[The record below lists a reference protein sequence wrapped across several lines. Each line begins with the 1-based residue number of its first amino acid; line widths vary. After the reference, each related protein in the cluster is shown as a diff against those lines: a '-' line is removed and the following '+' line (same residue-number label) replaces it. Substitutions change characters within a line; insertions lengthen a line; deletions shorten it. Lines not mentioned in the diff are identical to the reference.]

1 MELLFWTLAALMILA
16 ALAIV
21 AIPLWRHGRPS
32 DGDDAGGVSSEQ
44 ADVTLYR
51 RRREELDR
59 EREAGLLSAEEHR
72 VALVELDRQL
82 LADTEDADRTAPRA
96 GQRPSTRWLPLA
108 AAAVA
113 IPLLAVPLY
122 LEVGGG
128 PGAADNAGAPPQPPD
143 IQAMVSGREER
154 LAENPDNGEG
164 WLMLGRSY
172 AAMGQPGKAVR
183 ALSRAREQLGDDP
196 EVLVEYA
203 GALAATREPM
213 SFSGRPAELLER
225 TLEQEPEHPRALWLA
240 GMADIERGDYGR
252 AADRWETLLGQ
263 LPPEGEDARVVR
275 RNLERVRERL
285 GQTPAASAPAADGDD
300 GGDAATPAAA
310 LQVRVALAPELRDR
324 AAPNATVFIFARAV
338 NGPPMPLAVV
348 KRRVSDLPTTVT
360 LDDGDSMMPGRGISG
375 HENVTVVARVSRSGD
390 ARARSGDLESGEHT
404 VSVPGNRPLEITIDS
419 VVP

>member
-1 MELLFWTLAALMILA
+1 MEPLFWTLAALMILA

-21 AIPLWRHGRPS
+21 AIPLWRHGQPS
-32 DGDDAGGVSSEQ
+32 DADDGVSSEQ

-82 LADTEDADRTAPRA
+82 LADTEDADATAPRS
-96 GQRPSTRWLPLA
+96 GRRPAARWLPMA

-113 IPLLAVPLY
+113 IPLIAVPLY

-128 PGAADNAGAPPQPPD
+128 PGAADNAGSPQQPPD
-143 IQAMVSGREER
+143 IQAMVSRLEDR

-225 TLEQEPEHPRALWLA
+225 ALDQDPGNPRALWLA
-240 GMADIERGDYGR
+240 GMANIERGDYGT
-252 AADRWETLLGQ
+252 AIDRWERLLGQ
-263 LPPEGEDARVVR
+263 LPPEGEDADVVR
-275 RNLERVRERL
+275 RNLERARERL
-285 GQTPAASAPAADGDD
+285 GVAPAAAQASTAPATAEAETPAAS
-300 GGDAATPAAA
+300 
-310 LQVRVALAPELRDR
+310 LRVRVALAPELRER
-324 AAPNATVFIFARAV
+324 AAPDDTVFIFARAV

-348 KRRVSDLPTTVT
+348 KRRVRDLPATVT
-360 LDDGDSMMPGRGISG
+360 LDDDDSMMPGRGISG
-375 HENVTVVARVSRSGD
+375 HEKVTVVARVSRSGD
-390 ARARSGDLESGEHT
+390 ARASAGDFESAEHT
-404 VSVPGNRPLEITIDS
+404 ASLDSDGPLDVTIDS
-419 VVP
+419 VVR